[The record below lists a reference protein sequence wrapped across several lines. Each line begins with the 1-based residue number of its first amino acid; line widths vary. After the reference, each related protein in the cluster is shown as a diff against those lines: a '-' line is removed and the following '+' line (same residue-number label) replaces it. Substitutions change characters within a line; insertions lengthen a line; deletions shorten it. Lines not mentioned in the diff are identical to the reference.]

1 MRALLR
7 QLRPAVTV
15 LAIFTIVCGVIYP
28 LAVTAV
34 GQTAFNHRANGSIVS
49 FNGQAVGSSLIGQ
62 TFTAPG
68 YFHARPSA
76 AGTGYDGMASGGSNL
91 GPNNPDLL
99 KTVSDRVAA
108 YRVENNL
115 SDQVAVPVDAVT
127 ASASG
132 LDPEISVAN
141 ALLQAS
147 RVAQARGVDLA
158 VVRDAIAAQTKHR
171 PLGILGDPG
180 VAVLALNIALDRMG

>member
-7 QLRPAVTV
+7 QFRPAVMV
-15 LAIFTIVCGVIYP
+15 LAIFTVVCGVIYP
-28 LAVTAV
+28 LAITAV
-34 GQTAFNHRANGSIVS
+34 GQTAFHNRANGSIVS
-49 FNGQAVGSSLIGQ
+49 LNGRDVGSSLIGQ

-68 YFHARPSA
+68 YFHVRPSA

-99 KTVSDRVAA
+99 TTVADRVAA
-108 YRVENNL
+108 YRIENDL

-127 ASASG
+127 SSASG

-141 ALLQAS
+141 ALLQLP
-147 RVAQARGVDLA
+147 RVAQARGVSA
-158 VVRDAIAAQTKHR
+158 RVVLDAIATQTKDR
-171 PLGILGDPG
+171 PFGILGDPG